1 MPQIGPM
8 EMLVVAVVALI
19 VFGPQ
24 RLPEIARTI
33 GRTLNE
39 FRRQA
44 QSIRTEFESGLDEM
58 DPMKDDDDTGPADA
72 PTDAED
78 GRPMATRLDEGQ
90 QVADEQVADEPE
102 DLAEPSVLADELPP
116 SDEEAEDK

>member
-8 EMLVVAVVALI
+8 EIMVVAIVALI

-33 GRTLNE
+33 GRTVSE

-44 QSIRTEFESGLDEM
+44 ADIRAEFESGLD
-58 DPMKDDDDTGPADA
+58 DDVV
-72 PTDAED
+72 
-78 GRPMATRLDEGQ
+78 M
-90 QVADEQVADEPE
+90 DEPE
-102 DLAEPSVLADELPP
+102 TAGPIAPDPGEN
-116 SDEEAEDK
+116 ED